1 MTEIN
6 RQTILLQEVVGV
18 VIIVVWVGRVVP
30 GGIFFQWPGA
40 RLQSHQHESMAESM
54 WWETST
60 IPNDG
65 NTWVSGRCQC
75 CRLQH

>member
-30 GGIFFQWPGA
+30 GGIFFNGQVRGFKA
-40 RLQSHQHESMAESM
+40 TSMNLWLRAC
-54 WWETST
+54 
-60 IPNDG
+60 G
-65 NTWVSGRCQC
+65 GRPVQY
-75 CRLQH
+75 QMMVIHG